1 MKTARLLME
10 QYESPKGSPAPIPP
24 IFLDL
29 ATVATVLSVSAS
41 TVQALTRAGDF
52 PAPRKISG
60 NRVGWLWR
68 EVMEWAEARPVSDIP
83 PPPNTGA
90 KKPRAGKRQETQ
102 GDPIA
107 A

>member
-1 MKTARLLME
+1 MKTADLLRK
-10 QYESPKGSPAPIPP
+10 QYEPKTRSIQP

-29 ATVATVLSVSAS
+29 AAVAEALSISVS
-41 TVQALTRAGDF
+41 TVQALVRAGNL
-52 PAPRKISG
+52 PGPRKISG

-68 EVMEWAEARPVSDIP
+68 EVVEWAEGRPLSDIP

-90 KKPRAGKRQETQ
+90 KKPRATAKQAPQ
-102 GDPIA
+102 DAPIA